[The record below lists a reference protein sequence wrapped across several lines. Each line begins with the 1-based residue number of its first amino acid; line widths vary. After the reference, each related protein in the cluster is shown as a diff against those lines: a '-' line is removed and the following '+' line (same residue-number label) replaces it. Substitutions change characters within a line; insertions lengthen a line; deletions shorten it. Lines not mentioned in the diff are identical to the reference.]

1 MKRRTLLA
9 AALATPSVVHAQA
22 AWPNKT
28 VRFICPFAPGGGTDT
43 VSRLMCD
50 QLSKILGQT
59 FVVENKGGA
68 GGNIGTVEMARA
80 APDGYT
86 IGLISVASHT
96 LNPML
101 YSKLPYDADKDIV
114 GVSRVAILANLLG
127 VTASLPANNVAEL
140 IALCKKEPGK
150 YSFAS
155 SGPGTS
161 LHLSGELFKSM
172 AGVDILH
179 IPYKGA
185 GPAYNDVISGTVTMM
200 FANMPSMLPQVK
212 GGKLKGLGVTS
223 AERSKAAP
231 EIPAIAET
239 VPGYVATSWY
249 GIGAPAGT
257 PEPILAKLEAAIA
270 EALKSP
276 EVQKRW
282 ADDLG
287 LDMPPPGPL
296 LPNGAPPNHRKEAA
310 RAEIVL
316 DGQVFATDILFAGDH
331 VVLADARRQQA
342 PILSDRLVDAMEAG
356 RTMLLRFDLLRERP
370 GAPEAFDGEAEIDLR
385 AGLGGKAV
393 AAVRR
398 CAGPARDRVAS
409 ASVAS
414 R

>member
-1 MKRRTLLA
+1 MMDRLSRVFALGICVAGLSVAPA
-9 AALATPSVVHAQA
+9 A
-22 AWPNKT
+22 
-28 VRFICPFAPGGGTDT
+28 
-43 VSRLMCD
+43 
-50 QLSKILGQT
+50 LGQT
-59 FVVENKGGA
+59 YPTKPVRVVVPYPPGGVGDTTMRAIAQQLSESLGQPFVIDNKPGA
-68 GGNIGTVEMARA
+68 SQMIGADAVAKA

-86 IGLISVASHT
+86 LFLGSVTSLAINVSSQKKM
-96 LNPML
+96 PYDPVKDFAPVSML
-101 YSKLPYDADKDIV
+101 YFSPMYLVVNPAVPAQSVKEL
-114 GVSRVAILANLLG
+114 VALAK
-127 VTASLPANNVAEL
+127 AQ
-140 IALCKKEPGK
+140 PGK
-150 YSFAS
+150 LSFAS
-155 SGPGTS
+155 IGQGGSI
-161 LHLSGELFKSM
+161 HLAGEMFKSM

-287 LDMPPPGPL
+287 LDMPPPGRKGFNEFVAEDRKL
-296 LPNGAPPNHRKEAA
+296 WAPAVKASG
-310 RAEIVL
+310 VKL
-316 DGQVFATDILFAGDH
+316 D
-331 VVLADARRQQA
+331 
-342 PILSDRLVDAMEAG
+342 
-356 RTMLLRFDLLRERP
+356 
-370 GAPEAFDGEAEIDLR
+370 
-385 AGLGGKAV
+385 
-393 AAVRR
+393 
-398 CAGPARDRVAS
+398 
-409 ASVAS
+409 
-414 R
+414 